1 MSIELSV
8 TAKGQI
14 TLKRSVLQHM
24 DIKPGEKVD
33 VTLLPDGRVEL
44 RPAARKPDIARLRGI
59 LKRPGQ
65 AVASLEDDDGCHQRG
80 GEAKGEGVGVVERHR
95 SGSRSSGGP
104 SPLTVA
110 RSCRTER
117 CNHRAGKAAAAA
129 CSHSRPSRV
138 DGVKRSVRPRISADK
153 RGCVRQSEMVFD
165 EVTQLPR
172 RHDFSRTSRAHQ
184 RRQYRWARWRVD
196 FMCLMA
202 TRRYGQIF
210 PPSSN

>member
-65 AVASLEDDDGCHQRG
+65 AVASLEDMQRAI
-80 GEAKGEGVGVVERHR
+80 EEG
-95 SGSRSSGGP
+95 
-104 SPLTVA
+104 A
-110 RSCRTER
+110 
-117 CNHRAGKAAAAA
+117 AG
-129 CSHSRPSRV
+129 R
-138 DGVKRSVRPRISADK
+138 
-153 RGCVRQSEMVFD
+153 
-165 EVTQLPR
+165 
-172 RHDFSRTSRAHQ
+172 
-184 RRQYRWARWRVD
+184 
-196 FMCLMA
+196 
-202 TRRYGQIF
+202 
-210 PPSSN
+210 